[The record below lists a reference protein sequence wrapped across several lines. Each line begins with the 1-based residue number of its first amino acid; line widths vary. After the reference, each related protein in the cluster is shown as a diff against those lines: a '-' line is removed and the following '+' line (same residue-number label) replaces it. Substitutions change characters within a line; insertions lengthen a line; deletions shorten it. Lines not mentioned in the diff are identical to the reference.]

1 MQQTQL
7 KIFIDE
13 KCGGVKSVA
22 KKTNLTSR
30 AIYKWATKG
39 SLPRTEFSN
48 ETCYSKDL
56 SDLSG
61 FSEEEIKEMFKPQQQ
76 LQPEPEDA

>member
-1 MQQTQL
+1 MQETKL
-7 KIFIDE
+7 KVFIDE
-13 KCGGVKSVA
+13 KCGGVKTVA
-22 KKTNLTSR
+22 NKTNLTSR

-48 ETCYSKDL
+48 ETFYSENL

-61 FSEEEIKEMFKPQQQ
+61 VSVEEIKEMFKPQPQ
-76 LQPEPEDA
+76 LEEA

>member
-1 MQQTQL
+1 MQQTKL
-7 KIFIDE
+7 KVFIDE
-13 KCGGVKSVA
+13 ECGGVKTVA
-22 KKTNLTSR
+22 DKTNLTSR

-48 ETCYSKDL
+48 ETFYSESL

-61 FSEEEIKEMFKPQQQ
+61 VSVEEIKEMFKPQPQ
-76 LQPEPEDA
+76 LEEA